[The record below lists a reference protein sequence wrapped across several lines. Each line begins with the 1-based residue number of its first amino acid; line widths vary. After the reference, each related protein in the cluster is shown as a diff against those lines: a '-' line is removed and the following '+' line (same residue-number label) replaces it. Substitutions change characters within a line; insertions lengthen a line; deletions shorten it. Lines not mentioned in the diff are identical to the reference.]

1 MANYLQEEDKMSEGT
16 GVDLK
21 NVTKM
26 FGDVVAV
33 KNIDL
38 QVNKGELFALLG
50 PSGCGKTTTLRLVAG
65 LEKPTE
71 GEIFIENQ
79 EVSSLAPKKRD
90 VAMVFQ
96 DYALYPHMT
105 VAENIGYPLKVR
117 KVKKEK
123 RAKRVKET
131 AGRFQIDH
139 LLERLP
145 NQLSGGQQQRVAV
158 ARAIVHKP
166 NVFLFDEPLSN
177 LDARLRIEARS
188 FIKNMQHNLG
198 VTTFYVTHDQAE
210 ALALADRIAVLKE
223 GEIRQVDNP
232 RNVYEKPADSFV
244 ANFIGD
250 PPMNLVDCNV
260 QLENGELKLN
270 LEDQLFT
277 IQEKHNY
284 IKKLLDPD
292 HKYLLGIRPEH
303 LEIKKDGALKGKIY
317 AIETLGSETLV
328 TVSIKNKKIRIS
340 ISEPYLDYDIGEK
353 ITFDFYYDMLRFY
366 DKQTGKLVEGRDNQ
380 NQGIS

>member
-1 MANYLQEEDKMSEGT
+1 MSEGT

-21 NVTKM
+21 NVTKK

-38 QVNKGELFALLG
+38 HVNKGELFALLG

-79 EVSSLAPKKRD
+79 DVSSFAPKKRD

-105 VAENIGYPLKVR
+105 VEENIGYPLKVR

-145 NQLSGGQQQRVAV
+145 SQLSGGQQQRVAV

-277 IQEKHNY
+277 IPEKHNY
-284 IKKLLDPD
+284 LKELLNPD

-303 LEIKKDGALKGKIY
+303 LDIKKDGALKGEIY

-340 ISEPYLDYDIGEK
+340 KSEPYLDYDIGET
-353 ITFDFYYDMLRFY
+353 ISFDFYYDMLRFY
-366 DKQTGKLVEGRDNQ
+366 EKESGKLVEGRDNQ
-380 NQGIS
+380 N